1 MNVLVVGRGGREH
14 ALCYKFSKD
23 EAVSKLFCA
32 PGNAGIAEHAEC
44 VNITETDQK
53 GLIEFAKKN
62 NIALTVIGPE
72 QPLAEG
78 LTDLFLAEGLKVFGP
93 TKKASA
99 IEGSKA
105 FAKELM
111 KKYNIPTAGYE
122 TFTNYQEASAYIK
135 KKGAPIVIKADG
147 LAAGKGVVVATTE
160 VDALAA
166 AEDMLEHNR
175 FGRSSAK
182 IVVED
187 FLDGEEFS
195 FMCLVHGEAIIPLA
209 LAQDHKRAYDN
220 DEGPNTGGMGAYS
233 PVRHLPDE
241 TEEKAMTDII
251 QPVVQ
256 AMIKEDLPFTGVLY
270 AGLILTE
277 DGPKVIEFNARFGDP
292 ETQVVLHR
300 LKSDLATLLL
310 DLLQGKAVKTE
321 WSSDTVVGVV
331 IASEGYPGE
340 YKKEQPLNDLLKADT
355 FFYHAGTKK
364 ADTGIVSD
372 GGRVLLAACAG
383 NSVAAAGKQVY
394 QALEAVSTDAFFY
407 RKDIGNKALERS

>member
-14 ALCYKFSKD
+14 ALCYKFYQD
-23 EAVSKLFCA
+23 ESVSKVFCA
-32 PGNAGIAEHAEC
+32 PGNAGIAAHAEC
-44 VNITETDQK
+44 IEIEETDQQK
-53 GLIEFAKKN
+53 LVEFAKKN
-62 NIALTVIGPE
+62 DIALTVIGPE

-93 TKKASA
+93 TQKASA

-111 KKYNIPTAGYE
+111 EKYSIPTAGYE
-122 TFTNYQEASAYIK
+122 TFTSFREASDYIK

-147 LAAGKGVVVATTE
+147 LAAGKGVVVAMTE
-160 VDALAA
+160 ADALAA

-175 FGRSSAK
+175 FGASSAK

-195 FMCLVHGEAIIPLA
+195 FMCLVNGESIVPLA

-233 PVRHLPDE
+233 PVAHLPE
-241 TEEKAMTDII
+241 HTEKKAMNEII
-251 QPVVQ
+251 KPVVQ
-256 AMIKEDLPFTGVLY
+256 AMIQEDNPFTGVLY

-300 LKSDLATLLL
+300 MESDLAQLLL
-310 DLLQGKAVKTE
+310 NLLEGKTE
-321 WSSDTVVGVV
+321 DVKWSDDTVVGVV
-331 IASEGYPGE
+331 IASKGYPDAYEKGHSV
-340 YKKEQPLNDLLKADT
+340 QQILDT
-355 FFYHAGTKK
+355 NAFFYHAGTRFKE
-364 ADTGIVSD
+364 TEVVSD
-372 GGRVLLAACAG
+372 GGRILLAAG
-383 NSVAAAGKQVY
+383 SGSSVESARQHVY
-394 QALEAVSTDAFFY
+394 SALETTTAEQFFY
-407 RKDIGNKALERS
+407 RKDIGHKALKRS

>member
-14 ALCYKFSKD
+14 ALCYKFHQDAS
-23 EAVSKLFCA
+23 VGQVFCA
-32 PGNAGIAEHAEC
+32 PGNAGIAAHAEC
-44 VNITETDQK
+44 VDINETEQQELVT
-53 GLIEFAKKN
+53 FAKN
-62 NIALTVIGPE
+62 NDIALTVIGPE

-78 LTDLFLAEGLKVFGP
+78 LTDLFQAEGLKVFGP

-111 KKYNIPTAGYE
+111 KKYSIPTAGYE
-122 TFTNYQEASAYIK
+122 TFTNFQEASAYIE

-147 LAAGKGVVVATTE
+147 LAAGKGVVVAMTE
-160 VDALAA
+160 AEALEA

-175 FGRSSAK
+175 FGASSAK

-187 FLDGEEFS
+187 FLAGEEFS
-195 FMCLVHGEAIIPLA
+195 FMCLVNEESIIPLA

-233 PVRHLPDE
+233 PVTHLPSS
-241 TEEKAMTDII
+241 TEEQAMNEII
-251 QPVVQ
+251 KPVVQ
-256 AMIKEDLPFTGVLY
+256 AMIKEGTPFTGVLY

-300 LKSDLATLLL
+300 MDSDLAEILLN
-310 DLLQGKAVKTE
+310 LLNHQTADVE
-321 WSSDTVVGVV
+321 WNDDTVVGVV
-331 IASEGYPGE
+331 LASEGYPGAYE
-340 YKKEQPLNDLLKADT
+340 KEHSVQPVLEADT
-355 FFYHAGTKK
+355 FFYHAGTKIK
-364 ADTGIVSD
+364 NAQIVSD
-372 GGRVLLAACAG
+372 GGRVLLAAGSGA
-383 NSVAAAGKQVY
+383 SVEAAREKVY
-394 QALEAVSTDAFFY
+394 QALNRVHTDHFFY
-407 RKDIGNKALERS
+407 RKDIGNKGLNRS